1 MSNNFKFLT
10 VCLKFSLPIILL
22 LGMLGLSQSFAQSK
36 GKITGL
42 VLDKD
47 TGEPII
53 GANVLIENTNI
64 GAATDLEGKFRIE
77 NVNPGKY
84 NIVISYISYSK
95 TIVKDV
101 VVESNK
107 DTELKVA
114 LTSEAISVDEVV
126 VIDKIDRSYENALL
140 NQRKKSSNISDAI
153 SSEQIKKSN
162 DASTSDALKRIPG
175 VTLLDNKFIFVRGT
189 SERYSNAQLNN
200 TSLSSTE
207 PEKKSFA
214 FDLLPTNLL
223 SNTIVVKSFTPDISG
238 DFAGGTVQINTIDF
252 PDKLKIN
259 LSYSTSYN
267 SNTTFKEFSTYS
279 GGASFWG
286 FDNGQR
292 SLPSS
297 FPANLGTAGLTR
309 TEINE
314 LAKSLN
320 NVWMPESKKAPLNN
334 NFSLSV
340 GDGTTLLGQNFGFVA
355 AISFR
360 NSFKNSEIKRNE
372 YEASGEPRF
381 EFAGN
386 QSTYSTLLGGMFN
399 ISYKL
404 SDLHK
409 FSFKNTY
416 SHSSDDEV
424 SELYGA
430 QYTDA
435 GKDQIQTALRFT
447 ERDVFSSQLNAE
459 HIIPELKNLRIEW
472 KGYYSESTRNEP
484 DYRRI
489 IYGRDIGTNDQYAAI
504 LGFQPNLKNGG
515 RFYSNLFDKT
525 RGASVDLSLPT
536 TYAKYKF
543 GALYEEKKR
552 DFTSRLISVIINA
565 SGNGF
570 TDFNLLYLPLN
581 KIFAPENFRH
591 NGFSIE
597 EYQNGS
603 NNYFAKQNVFSI
615 YGMIDIPFYLFNEE
629 FNFIGGAR
637 LENSLQQIN
646 SFDLSGRIPL
656 SNQLKKV
663 DVLPSL
669 NLIYRVSQI
678 TNIRLAYSQTVNRPE
693 LRELASFAYF
703 DFATQTSVRGNP
715 DLQRALIRNYDLR
728 FEIFPGVGELLS
740 ASLFYKRI
748 SNAIEKV
755 VVTGS
760 ALGSE
765 RTFANSDKAEIYG
778 FELEGRFT
786 LGFLGSYF
794 NNFSLNGNYS
804 WIKSLVN
811 VKGTETTIPREERP
825 LQGQSPYVINFG
837 LYFTEPSLGTSVG
850 ILFNRIGERIVE
862 VATAYEEDVT
872 EQPRDVIDLVL
883 SQPFMD
889 NFEIKLGIKDLLA
902 QEQIF
907 TQGTKRSR
915 INSFNT
921 GISLGL
927 SYKIQ

>member
-1 MSNNFKFLT
+1 MLKEKKFPK
-10 VCLKFSLPIILL
+10 VCLKFISKIFLIFLMGYLPLL
-22 LGMLGLSQSFAQSK
+22 AQGK
-36 GKITGL
+36 GTITGY
-42 VLDKD
+42 VLDKE

-64 GAATDLEGKFRIE
+64 GAATDLEGKFLIE
-77 NVNPGKY
+77 NVNAGKY
-84 NIVISYISYSK
+84 NIIISYISYSK
-95 TIVKDV
+95 LTIKDV
-101 VVESNK
+101 VVTAGKST
-107 DTELKVA
+107 DLRVA

-126 VIDKIDRSYENALL
+126 VIDKLDRSYENALI
-140 NQRKKSSNISDAI
+140 NQRKKANSISDGI

-223 SNTIVVKSFTPDISG
+223 SNTIVVKSFTPDIAG

-252 PDKLKIN
+252 PDRLKIN
-259 LSYSTSYN
+259 LSYSTSYT
-267 SNTTFKEFSTYS
+267 SNTSFKDFSTYS

-286 FDNGQR
+286 FDNGSR
-292 SLPSS
+292 ALPPS
-297 FPANLGTAGLTR
+297 FPANLATAGLTR
-309 TEINE
+309 SEINE
-314 LAKSLN
+314 LARTLN
-320 NVWMPESKKAPLNN
+320 NVWAPESKRAPLNN

-355 AISFR
+355 AFSFR
-360 NSFKNSEIKRNE
+360 NSYKNSDVERNE
-372 YEASGEPRF
+372 FEASGEPRF
-381 EFAGN
+381 EFKGL
-386 QSTYSTLLGGMFN
+386 QSTYSTMMGGMLN
-399 ISYKL
+399 LSYKV
-404 SDLHK
+404 SDFHK

-416 SHSSDDEV
+416 SRSSDDEV
-424 SELYGA
+424 SVLTGA

-435 GKDQIQTALRFT
+435 GKEQVQTALRFV
-447 ERDVFSSQLNAE
+447 ERDVLSTQLNGE
-459 HIIPELKNLRIEW
+459 HYFPILNSLKLDW
-472 KGYYSESTRNEP
+472 KTYYSESNRNEP
-484 DYRRI
+484 DYRRVL
-489 IYGRDIGTNDQYAAI
+489 YGRDIGTNDPFAAI

-525 RGASVDLSLPT
+525 RGAGIDLTLPT
-536 TYAKYKF
+536 SYAKYKF

-552 DFTSRLISVIINA
+552 DFTSRLITTIINA

-570 TDFNLLYLPLN
+570 TDFSLLYLPLN
-581 KIFAPENFRH
+581 EIFAPENYRR

-603 NNYFAKQNVFSI
+603 NNYFAKQDVFSS
-615 YGMIDIPFYLFNEE
+615 YGMIELPFYFFDQE
-629 FNFIGGAR
+629 FSFVGGAR

-646 SFDLSGRIPL
+646 SFDLSGQIPL

-663 DVLPSL
+663 DVLPSA
-669 NLIYRVSQI
+669 NLIYRISPI
-678 TNIRLAYSQTVNRPE
+678 TNLRLGYSQTVNRPE

-728 FEIFPGVGELLS
+728 FEIFPGVGELVS
-740 ASLFYKRI
+740 ASIFYKSI
-748 SNAIEKV
+748 TDAIEKV

-765 RTFANSDKAEIYG
+765 RTFTNSDKAKIYG
-778 FELEGRFT
+778 FELEGRFS

-811 VKGTETTIPREERP
+811 VEGTETTIPRQERP
-825 LQGQSPYVINFG
+825 LQGQSPYVLNFG
-837 LYFTEPSLGTSVG
+837 LYFTEPNIGTMVG
-850 ILFNRIGERIVE
+850 ILYNKIGERIVE

-872 EQPRDVIDLVL
+872 EQPRDLIDLVI
-883 SQPFMD
+883 SQPFLD

-902 QEQIF
+902 QEQLF
-907 TQGTKRSR
+907 TQGNKKSR
-915 INSFNT
+915 VNSSNT
-921 GISLGL
+921 SISLGL